1 MEARDKPVG
10 IVFGESTTDH
20 FTFIVNPKNE
30 LPRFGEFLIARNRDG
45 DEVLALLKSIRN
57 INWLMDAGRGSYD
70 YVEKTVNVFSKGVL
84 DKSEAILATA
94 KVLGV
99 LRRSDGEFLAKPAPN
114 RVPIKPG
121 EKVYLA
127 RDEDLERIF
136 SQGHV
141 KLGRLIARDNVEVN
155 LDANKL
161 VSRHFAVLAVT
172 GAGKSN
178 TIAVLTKEL
187 VSNVNATVVILDPH
201 GEYQRLSWPGARVNP
216 IKATIDPGRIRLSEF
231 ATLLG
236 IAENASLQR
245 RFLGLVYRTVR
256 EEMRRKGKV
265 VGGMDFIHEMEE
277 KIEEWIRI
285 YENSESKEE
294 RVIYYY
300 DDKGIKVPR
309 KIQQRDLEALIRLK
323 DYLGELR
330 ANFGE
335 FISPVN
341 VLSEIRPG
349 MVNVI
354 DLSGMEE
361 EQMITLASFVLRGIL
376 KNRIDYVKGVRTND
390 RNLVRE
396 VSERYPALTKP
407 VLVIVEEAHIFAPRG
422 EKNQATLWLGKIA
435 REGRKFGVGLGIVS
449 QRPKKLDDDILSQT
463 NTKIILKLVEPN
475 DQRYVQ
481 QASEQISEDL
491 LGDIASLGVGEAV
504 IVGYAITIP
513 AMVKIYSFE
522 KDMNGHYGGGDIDIV
537 GEWLE
542 GREDE
547 EEVTEEEAIA
557 ELPL

>member
-1 MEARDKPVG
+1 MEADAVG
-10 IVFGESTTDH
+10 IVFGESSTDH
-20 FTFIVNPKNE
+20 FTFIVNPRNE
-30 LPRFGEFLIARNRDG
+30 LPRFGEFLIVKNRDG

-57 INWLMDAGRGSYD
+57 VNWLMDAGRGSYD

-84 DKSEAILATA
+84 DKSEEILATA

-99 LRRSDGEFLAKPAPN
+99 LRRHDGEFLPKPAPN

-127 RDEDLERIF
+127 RDEDLARIF
-136 SQGHV
+136 SNGHIR
-141 KLGRLIARDNVEVN
+141 LGRLIARKDIEVK
-155 LDANKL
+155 LDANRL

-178 TIAVLTKEL
+178 TIAVLSKEM
-187 VSNVNATVVILDPH
+187 VSNVNATVVLLDPH

-231 ATLLG
+231 AALLG

-256 EEMRRKGKV
+256 EEMRRNGKV
-265 VGGMDFIHEMEE
+265 IGGMEFIHAMED
-277 KIEEWIRI
+277 KIEEWIRV
-285 YENSESKEE
+285 YENTDEK
-294 RVIYYY
+294 VIYYY
-300 DDKGIKVPR
+300 DEKGVEVPR
-309 KIQQRDLEALIRLK
+309 KIQAKDLDSLIRLK
-323 DYLGELR
+323 DYLSELR

-335 FISPVN
+335 FISPID
-341 VLSEIRPG
+341 VLGEIRPG

-396 VSERYPALTKP
+396 VAEGYPTLTRP

-422 EKNQATLWLGKIA
+422 EKNPATLWLGKIA

-547 EEVTEEEAIA
+547 EDVTEEEAIA

>member
-1 MEARDKPVG
+1 MERDNPVG

-20 FTFIVNPKNE
+20 FTFIVNPRNE

-57 INWLMDAGRGSYD
+57 VNWLMDAGRGSYD

-84 DKSEAILATA
+84 DKSEEILATA

-99 LRRSDGEFLAKPAPN
+99 LRTADGEFLAKPAPN

-136 SQGHV
+136 SQGHIR
-141 KLGRLIARDNVEVN
+141 LGRLIAREKVEVK
-155 LDANKL
+155 LDANRL

-201 GEYQRLSWPGARVNP
+201 GEYRHLSWPGARVNP

-256 EEMRRKGKV
+256 EEMRRNGRV
-265 VGGMDFIHEMEE
+265 IGGMDFIHAMED

-285 YENSESKEE
+285 YENTDDK
-294 RVIYYY
+294 VIYYY
-300 DDKGIKVPR
+300 DEKGIETPR
-309 KIQQRDLEALIRLK
+309 KIQAKDLDSLIRLK
-323 DYLGELR
+323 DYLSELR

-376 KNRIDYVKGVRTND
+376 KNRIEYIKALRTND
-390 RNLVRE
+390 RPTARE
-396 VSERYPALTKP
+396 IIENYPAVRKP
-407 VLVIVEEAHIFAPRG
+407 LLVIVEEAHIFAPRG
-422 EKNQATLWLGKIA
+422 EKNPATLWLGKIA

-522 KDMNGHYGGGDIDIV
+522 RDFKGHYGGGDIDIV
-537 GEWLE
+537 AEWLE
-542 GREDE
+542 GKE
-547 EEVTEEEAIA
+547 ETEEMTEEEAIEA
-557 ELPL
+557 LPL

>member
-1 MEARDKPVG
+1 MERGNPVG

-20 FTFIVNPKNE
+20 FTFIVNPRND

-84 DKSEAILATA
+84 DKSEEILATA

-99 LRRSDGEFLAKPAPN
+99 LRTADGEFLAKPAPN

-136 SQGHV
+136 SQGHIR
-141 KLGRLIARDNVEVN
+141 LGRLIAREKVEVN
-155 LDANKL
+155 LDANRL

-256 EEMRRKGKV
+256 EEMRRKGQV
-265 VGGMDFIHEMEE
+265 IGGMDFIHAMED
-277 KIEEWIRI
+277 KIEEWIRV
-285 YENSESKEE
+285 YENTDEK
-294 RVIYYY
+294 VIYYY
-300 DDKGIKVPR
+300 DEKGIETPR
-309 KIQQRDLEALIRLK
+309 KIQAKDLDSLIRLK
-323 DYLGELR
+323 DYLSELR

-376 KNRIDYVKGVRTND
+376 KNRIEYIKALRTND
-390 RNLVRE
+390 RLTARE
-396 VSERYPALTKP
+396 IIENYPAVRKP
-407 VLVIVEEAHIFAPRG
+407 LLVIVEEAHIFAPRG
-422 EKNQATLWLGKIA
+422 EKNPATLWLGKIA

-522 KDMNGHYGGGDIDIV
+522 RDFKGHYGGGDIDIV
-537 GEWLE
+537 AEWLE
-542 GREDE
+542 GKE
-547 EEVTEEEAIA
+547 ETEEMTEEEAIEA
-557 ELPL
+557 LPL

>member
-1 MEARDKPVG
+1 MEADAVG
-10 IVFGESTTDH
+10 IVFGESSTDH
-20 FTFIVNPKNE
+20 FTFIVNPRNE
-30 LPRFGEFLIARNRDG
+30 LPRFGEFLIVKNRDG

-57 INWLMDAGRGSYD
+57 VNWLMDAGRGSYD

-84 DKSEAILATA
+84 DKSEEILATA

-99 LRRSDGEFLAKPAPN
+99 LRRHDGEFLPKPAPN

-127 RDEDLERIF
+127 RDEDLARIF
-136 SQGHV
+136 SNGHIR
-141 KLGRLIARDNVEVN
+141 LGRLIARKDIEVK
-155 LDANKL
+155 LDANRL

-178 TIAVLTKEL
+178 TIAVLAKEM
-187 VSNVNATVVILDPH
+187 VSNVNATLVLLDPH

-231 ATLLG
+231 AALLG

-256 EEMRRKGKV
+256 EEMRREGQV
-265 VGGMDFIHEMEE
+265 VGGLDFIHAMED
-277 KIEEWIRI
+277 KIEEWIRV
-285 YENSESKEE
+285 YENTDEK
-294 RVIYYY
+294 VIYYY
-300 DDKGIKVPR
+300 DEKGVEVPR
-309 KIQQRDLEALIRLK
+309 KIQAKDLDSLIRLK
-323 DYLGELR
+323 DYLSELR

-335 FISPVN
+335 FISPID
-341 VLSEIRPG
+341 VLGEIRPG

-396 VSERYPALTKP
+396 VADRYPALTRP

-422 EKNQATLWLGKIA
+422 EKNPATLWLGKIA

-491 LGDIASLGVGEAV
+491 LNDIASLGVGEAV

-542 GREDE
+542 GRDDE
-547 EEVTEEEAIA
+547 EDVTEEEAIA

>member
-1 MEARDKPVG
+1 MEANAVG
-10 IVFGESTTDH
+10 IVFGESSTDH

-30 LPRFGEFLIARNRDG
+30 LPRFGEFLIVRNRDG
-45 DEVLALLKSIRN
+45 DEVLGLLKSMRN

-84 DKSEAILATA
+84 DKSEEILATA

-99 LRRSDGEFLAKPAPN
+99 LRRHDGEFLPRPAPN

-127 RDEDLERIF
+127 RDEDLARIF
-136 SQGHV
+136 SNGHIR
-141 KLGRLIARDNVEVN
+141 LGRLIARKNIEVK
-155 LDANKL
+155 LDANRL

-178 TIAVLTKEL
+178 TIAVLSKEM
-187 VSNVNATVVILDPH
+187 VSNVNATVVLLDPH

-216 IKATIDPGRIRLSEF
+216 IKATIDPGRIRLNEF
-231 ATLLG
+231 AALLG

-256 EEMRRKGKV
+256 EEMRRGGQV
-265 VGGMDFIHEMEE
+265 VGGLDFIHAMED
-277 KIEEWIRI
+277 KIEEWIRV
-285 YENSESKEE
+285 YENTDEK
-294 RVIYYY
+294 VIYYY
-300 DDKGIKVPR
+300 DEKGVEVPR
-309 KIQQRDLEALIRLK
+309 KIGAKDLDSLIRLK
-323 DYLGELR
+323 DYLSELR

-335 FISPVN
+335 FISPID
-341 VLSEIRPG
+341 VLGEIRPG

-396 VSERYPALTKP
+396 VADRYPALTKP

-422 EKNQATLWLGKIA
+422 EKNPATLWLGKIA

-491 LGDIASLGVGEAV
+491 LNDIASLGVGEAV
-504 IVGYAITIP
+504 MVGYAITIP

-547 EEVTEEEAIA
+547 EDVTEEEAIA

>member
-1 MEARDKPVG
+1 MEGHDASVG
-10 IVFGESTTDH
+10 IVFGESSTDH
-20 FTFIVNPKNE
+20 FTFIVNPKND
-30 LPRFGEFLIARNRDG
+30 LPRFGEFLVVKNREG

-57 INWLMDAGRGSYD
+57 LNWLMEAGRGSYD
-70 YVEKTVNVFSKGVL
+70 YVEKTVNVFSRGIL

-99 LRRSDGEFLAKPAPN
+99 IRTRDGEFMVKPVPN

-127 RDEDLERIF
+127 RDEDLEKIFANGHLRI
-136 SQGHV
+136 
-141 KLGRLIARDNVEVN
+141 GRLIARGDIEVR
-155 LDANKL
+155 LDANRL

-187 VSNVNATVVILDPH
+187 VDNVNATVVILDPH

-216 IKATIDPGRIRLSEF
+216 IKATIDPGRIRLSEL

-245 RFLGLVYRTVR
+245 RFLGLVYRTVK
-256 EEMRRKGKV
+256 EEMRRDGKV
-265 VGGMDFIHEMEE
+265 VGGLPFLEAMED
-277 KIEEWIRI
+277 KIEEWIRV
-285 YENSESKEE
+285 YENSESKED

-300 DDKGIKVPR
+300 NEKGIETPR

-323 DYLGELR
+323 DYIGELK

-335 FISPVN
+335 FISPVD
-341 VLSEIRPG
+341 VLGEIRPG

-376 KNRIDYVKGVRTND
+376 KNRIEYLKAVRTND
-390 RNLVRE
+390 RLTARE
-396 VSERYPALTKP
+396 ILEAYPAVKKP
-407 VLVIVEEAHIFAPRG
+407 ILVIVEEAHIFAPRG
-422 EKNQATLWLGKIA
+422 EKNPATLWLGKIA

-491 LGDIASLGVGEAV
+491 LSDIASLGVGEAV

-513 AMVKIYSFE
+513 AMVKIYNFE
-522 KDMNGHYGGGDIDIV
+522 KDFNGHYGGRDIDIV
-537 GEWLE
+537 EEWME
-542 GREDE
+542 GKNEEDMS
-547 EEVTEEEAIA
+547 EEEAIA
-557 ELPL
+557 ALPL

>member
-1 MEARDKPVG
+1 MVGNGAVG
-10 IVFGESTTDH
+10 IVFGESSTDH
-20 FTFIVNPKNE
+20 FTFIVNPRNE
-30 LPRFGEFLIARNRDG
+30 LPRFGEFLVVKNRDG

-57 INWLMDAGRGSYD
+57 INWLMEAGRGSYD

-99 LRRSDGEFLAKPAPN
+99 LRRHDGEFLTKPAPN

-127 RDEDLERIF
+127 RDEDLQKIF
-136 SQGHV
+136 SEGHIR
-141 KLGRLIARDNVEVN
+141 LGRLIARENIEVG

-201 GEYQRLSWPGARVNP
+201 GEYRRLSWPGARVHP

-256 EEMRRKGKV
+256 EEMRRKGQV
-265 VGGMDFIHEMEE
+265 VGGIAFIHEMED
-277 KIEEWIRI
+277 KIEEWIRV
-285 YENSESKEE
+285 YENTDDK
-294 RVIYYY
+294 IIHYY
-300 DDKGIKVPR
+300 DEKGIETPR
-309 KIQQRDLEALIRLK
+309 KIQSRDIEALIRLK
-323 DYLGELR
+323 DYLSELR

-390 RNLVRE
+390 RALVRE
-396 VSERYPALTKP
+396 VSERYPALTRP
-407 VLVIVEEAHIFAPRG
+407 VLIIVEEAHIFAPRG
-422 EKNQATLWLGKIA
+422 EKNPATLWLGKIA

-491 LGDIASLGVGEAV
+491 LSDIASLGVGEAV
-504 IVGYAITIP
+504 LVGYAITIP

-522 KDMNGHYGGGDIDIV
+522 RDMNGHYGGGDIDIV
-537 GEWLE
+537 GEWLA
-542 GREDE
+542 GRDE
-547 EEVTEEEAIA
+547 EEEITEEEAIEA
-557 ELPL
+557 LPL

>member
-1 MEARDKPVG
+1 
-10 IVFGESTTDH
+10 
-20 FTFIVNPKNE
+20 
-30 LPRFGEFLIARNRDG
+30 
-45 DEVLALLKSIRN
+45 
-57 INWLMDAGRGSYD
+57 
-70 YVEKTVNVFSKGVL
+70 
-84 DKSEAILATA
+84 
-94 KVLGV
+94 
-99 LRRSDGEFLAKPAPN
+99 
-114 RVPIKPG
+114 
-121 EKVYLA
+121 
-127 RDEDLERIF
+127 
-136 SQGHV
+136 
-141 KLGRLIARDNVEVN
+141 
-155 LDANKL
+155 
-161 VSRHFAVLAVT
+161 
-172 GAGKSN
+172 
-178 TIAVLTKEL
+178 
-187 VSNVNATVVILDPH
+187 
-201 GEYQRLSWPGARVNP
+201 
-216 IKATIDPGRIRLSEF
+216 
-231 ATLLG
+231 
-236 IAENASLQR
+236 
-245 RFLGLVYRTVR
+245 
-256 EEMRRKGKV
+256 
-265 VGGMDFIHEMEE
+265 
-277 KIEEWIRI
+277 
-285 YENSESKEE
+285 
-294 RVIYYY
+294 
-300 DDKGIKVPR
+300 VPR
-309 KIQQRDLEALIRLK
+309 KIQAKDLDSLIRLK
-323 DYLGELR
+323 DYLSELR

-335 FISPVN
+335 FISPID
-341 VLSEIRPG
+341 VLGEIRPG

-396 VSERYPALTKP
+396 VAERYPALTRP

-422 EKNQATLWLGKIA
+422 EKNPATLWLGKIA

-491 LGDIASLGVGEAV
+491 LNDIASLGVGEAV

-522 KDMNGHYGGGDIDIV
+522 RDMNGHYGGGDIDIV

>member
-1 MEARDKPVG
+1 MEARNGSVG

-20 FTFIVNPKNE
+20 FTFIVNPRNE
-30 LPRFGEFLIARNRDG
+30 LPRFGEFLVVRNREG

-57 INWLMDAGRGSYD
+57 LNWLMEAGRGSYD
-70 YVEKTVNVFSKGVL
+70 YVEKTVNVFSRGIL
-84 DKSEAILATA
+84 DKSEEILATA

-99 LRRSDGEFLAKPAPN
+99 LRTRDGEFLTKPAPN

-121 EKVYLA
+121 ERVYLA

-136 SQGHV
+136 ANGHLRIG
-141 KLGRLIARDNVEVN
+141 KLIARSNIEVR
-155 LDANKL
+155 LDANRL

-201 GEYQRLSWPGARVNP
+201 GEYQKLSWPGARVNP

-256 EEMRRKGKV
+256 EEMRREGKV
-265 VGGMDFIHEMEE
+265 VGGMPFIHAMED

-285 YENSESKEE
+285 YENTDDK
-294 RVIYYY
+294 IIHYY
-300 DDKGIKVPR
+300 DEKGIETPR
-309 KIQQRDLEALIRLK
+309 KIQARDLEALIRLK
-323 DYLGELR
+323 DYLSELR

-376 KNRIDYVKGVRTND
+376 KNRIDYVKGSRTGD

-396 VSERYPALTKP
+396 VSEAYPALTKP

-422 EKNQATLWLGKIA
+422 EKNPATLWLGKIA

-491 LGDIASLGVGEAV
+491 LSDIASLGVGEAV

-522 KDMNGHYGGGDIDIV
+522 RDFKGHYGGGDIDIV
-537 GEWLE
+537 EEWLE
-542 GREDE
+542 GKEED
-547 EEVTEEEAIA
+547 VSEEEAIA
-557 ELPL
+557 ALPL

>member
-1 MEARDKPVG
+1 MVGNGAVG
-10 IVFGESTTDH
+10 IVFGESSTDH
-20 FTFIVNPKNE
+20 FTFIVNPRNE
-30 LPRFGEFLIARNRDG
+30 LPRFGEFLVVKNRDG

-57 INWLMDAGRGSYD
+57 VNWLMDAGRGSYD

-99 LRRSDGEFLAKPAPN
+99 LRRHDGEFLTKPAPN

-127 RDEDLERIF
+127 RDEDLQKIF
-136 SQGHV
+136 SEGHIR
-141 KLGRLIARDNVEVN
+141 LGRLIARENIEVG
-155 LDANKL
+155 LDANRL

-187 VSNVNATVVILDPH
+187 VSSVNATVVILDPH

-216 IKATIDPGRIRLSEF
+216 IRATIDPGRIRLSEF

-256 EEMRRKGKV
+256 EEMRRKGQV
-265 VGGMDFIHEMEE
+265 VGGIAFIHEMED
-277 KIEEWIRI
+277 KIEEWIRV
-285 YENSESKEE
+285 YENTDDK
-294 RVIYYY
+294 IIHYY
-300 DDKGIKVPR
+300 DEKGIETPR
-309 KIQQRDLEALIRLK
+309 KIQSRDIEALIRLK
-323 DYLGELR
+323 DYLSELR

-390 RNLVRE
+390 RALVRE
-396 VSERYPALTKP
+396 VSERYPALTRP
-407 VLVIVEEAHIFAPRG
+407 VLIIVEEAHIFAPRG
-422 EKNQATLWLGKIA
+422 EKNPATLWLGKIA

-491 LGDIASLGVGEAV
+491 LSDIASLGVGEAV
-504 IVGYAITIP
+504 LVGYAITIP

-522 KDMNGHYGGGDIDIV
+522 RDMNGHYGGGDIDIV
-537 GEWLE
+537 GEWLA
-542 GREDE
+542 GRDE
-547 EEVTEEEAIA
+547 EEEITEEEAIEA
-557 ELPL
+557 LPL

>member
-1 MEARDKPVG
+1 MERDNPVG

-20 FTFIVNPKNE
+20 FTFIVNPRNE

-84 DKSEAILATA
+84 DKSEEILATA

-99 LRRSDGEFLAKPAPN
+99 LRTAGGEFLAKPAPN

-136 SQGHV
+136 SQGHIR
-141 KLGRLIARDNVEVN
+141 LGRLIAREKVEVK
-155 LDANKL
+155 LDANRL

-201 GEYQRLSWPGARVNP
+201 GEYRHLSWPGARVNP
-216 IKATIDPGRIRLSEF
+216 IKATIDPGRIRLSEL

-256 EEMRRKGKV
+256 AEMRKNGKV
-265 VGGMDFIHEMEE
+265 IGGLPFLEAMED

-285 YENSESKEE
+285 YEGAEDKEE
-294 RVIYYY
+294 KHITYY
-300 DDKGIKVPR
+300 DEKGNAVQR
-309 KIQQRDLEALIRLK
+309 KIQAKDLDSLIRLK
-323 DYLGELR
+323 DYIGELK

-335 FISPVN
+335 FISPID
-341 VLSEIRPG
+341 VLGEIRPG

-376 KNRIDYVKGVRTND
+376 KNRIEYIKALRTND
-390 RNLVRE
+390 RLTMRE
-396 VSERYPALTKP
+396 ILDAYPAVKKP
-407 VLVIVEEAHIFAPRG
+407 LLVIVEEAHIFAPRG
-422 EKNQATLWLGKIA
+422 EKNPATLWLGKIA

-522 KDMNGHYGGGDIDIV
+522 RDFKGHYGGGDIDIV
-537 GEWLE
+537 AEWLE
-542 GREDE
+542 GKDE
-547 EEVTEEEAIA
+547 AEEMTEEEAIEA
-557 ELPL
+557 LPL

>member
-1 MEARDKPVG
+1 MVGDNAVG
-10 IVFGESTTDH
+10 IVFGESSTDH
-20 FTFIVNPKNE
+20 FTFIVNPRNE
-30 LPRFGEFLIARNRDG
+30 LPRFGEFLVVKNRDG

-57 INWLMDAGRGSYD
+57 INWLMEAGRGSYD

-99 LRRSDGEFLAKPAPN
+99 LRRHDGEFLTKPAPN

-127 RDEDLERIF
+127 RDEDLQKIF
-136 SQGHV
+136 SEGHIR
-141 KLGRLIARDNVEVN
+141 LGRLIARENIEVG
-155 LDANKL
+155 LDANRL

-178 TIAVLTKEL
+178 TIAVLTREL
-187 VSNVNATVVILDPH
+187 VGNVNATVVILDPH

-256 EEMRRKGKV
+256 EEMRRKGQV
-265 VGGMDFIHEMEE
+265 VGGIAFIHEMED
-277 KIEEWIRI
+277 KIEEWIRV
-285 YENSESKEE
+285 YENTDDK
-294 RVIYYY
+294 IIHYY
-300 DDKGIKVPR
+300 DEKGIETPR
-309 KIQQRDLEALIRLK
+309 KIQSRDIEALIRLK
-323 DYLGELR
+323 DYLSELR

-390 RNLVRE
+390 RALVRE
-396 VSERYPALTKP
+396 VSERYPALTRP
-407 VLVIVEEAHIFAPRG
+407 VLIIVEEAHIFAPRG
-422 EKNQATLWLGKIA
+422 EKNPATLWLGKIA

-491 LGDIASLGVGEAV
+491 LSDIASLGVGEAV
-504 IVGYAITIP
+504 LVGYAITIP

-522 KDMNGHYGGGDIDIV
+522 RDMNGHYGGGDIDIV
-537 GEWLE
+537 GEWLA
-542 GREDE
+542 GRDE
-547 EEVTEEEAIA
+547 EEEITEEEAIEA
-557 ELPL
+557 LPL